1 MHVSNNALT
10 LSNLSA
16 GFGAPTWS
24 PSHVL
29 ERADKTDGGSKMR
42 ALGNAAALLVT
53 LTIMAGLIV
62 AQRDYQ
68 NSWHQPDV
76 VQGSTATA
84 THSGAY
90 KLVMK

>member
-1 MHVSNNALT
+1 MHSTNKALT
-10 LSNLSA
+10 LPNLSS

-24 PSHVL
+24 PSRVW
-29 ERADKTDGGSKMR
+29 ERADKTNRGRKMR
-42 ALGNAAALLVT
+42 VLGNAAALLVT
-53 LTIMAGLIV
+53 LTIMGGLIV

-76 VQGSTATA
+76 VQGSATTA

-90 KLVMK
+90 KLAMK